1 MRLPPLSP
9 VLVGL
14 YEEPERP
21 NSAVEYM
28 KKYIGA
34 PSGVDVD
41 AMRAENERLKAE
53 VASLQRQLAEAQRML
68 NK

>member
-1 MRLPPLSP
+1 M
-9 VLVGL
+9 VGL

-34 PSGVDVD
+34 PSGIDID
-41 AMRAENERLKAE
+41 ALRTENERLKAE
-53 VASLQRQLAEAQRML
+53 VATLQRQLAEAQRAL